1 MAHDTYEL
9 PSMYT
14 RQPPEQN
21 FVDSEDEEEEIVLN
35 NDARGGN
42 GMMMVPPS
50 SNSALPSRHAS
61 YKDLHAEDNRL
72 AWLMLGTAFFTLIMT
87 VIPVVTDIPNISP
100 WFTGDALWRFFDP
113 LITLPLNL
121 FVITRA
127 DIMTSGRSN
136 YWGALSEASVTW
148 LLWTVGAGMYC
159 QFHGVHT
166 AAALFKH
173 PIQDF
178 NQAHPELVAQYP
190 VLQDMYLNMQTT
202 WEHYIAHYLYAGGAM
217 IMSWVQLFAFRNQ
230 VHGPLPIVTKIV
242 WCLGSIIYGLLLAG
256 VAIEFPQGLIVGLV
270 YTIVIGMICIAMMV
284 FNRKN
289 LPKGGLLTMGRR
301 MVIQFYLGACVLG
314 LLIIIIWIGKYGLLN
329 RKAAGI
335 AV

>member
-9 PSMYT
+9 PSIYT
-14 RQPPEQN
+14 RQPPEQI
-21 FVDSEDEEEEIVLN
+21 FADSEDEDDEQEN
-35 NDARGGN
+35 RDGRGA
-42 GMMMVPPS
+42 MMAS
-50 SNSALPSRHAS
+50 ANSALPSRS
-61 YKDLHAEDNRL
+61 NPYKDVHAEDNRL
-72 AWLMLGTAFFTLIMT
+72 AWLMLGAAFFTLLMT
-87 VIPVVTDIPNISP
+87 IIPVVCDLPNPSF

-121 FVITRA
+121 FIITRA
-127 DIMTSGRSN
+127 DIMTSGRSH

-166 AAALFKH
+166 ASALFKH

-178 NQAHPELVAQYP
+178 NEAHPELVLEYP
-190 VLQDMYLNMQTT
+190 ILHEMYLNMQTT

-230 VHGPLPIVTKIV
+230 IHGPLPSVTKAV
-242 WCLGSIIYGLLLAG
+242 WCIGSVIYGLLLAG
-256 VAIEFPQGLIVGLV
+256 VAIEFPHGLIVGLV
-270 YTIVIGMICIAMMV
+270 YTIVIGLICVFMMV

-289 LPKGGLLTMGRR
+289 LPRGGLFTMGRR
-301 MVIQFYLGACVLG
+301 MVIQYYLGACVLG
-314 LLIIIIWIGKYGLLN
+314 LVIILIWIGKYGLLN
-329 RKAAGI
+329 RKAAGV